1 MADVDPSE
9 DQYQAAP
16 AMEQDEEMD
25 PKAELGAEAPPA
37 EEIEPS
43 DGNTTMIIRGIE
55 YQNIR
60 ESAVNFGDH
69 IK

>member
-1 MADVDPSE
+1 
-9 DQYQAAP
+9 
-16 AMEQDEEMD
+16 MEQDEEMD

-43 DGNTTMIIRGIE
+43 DGNTMTIIRGIE